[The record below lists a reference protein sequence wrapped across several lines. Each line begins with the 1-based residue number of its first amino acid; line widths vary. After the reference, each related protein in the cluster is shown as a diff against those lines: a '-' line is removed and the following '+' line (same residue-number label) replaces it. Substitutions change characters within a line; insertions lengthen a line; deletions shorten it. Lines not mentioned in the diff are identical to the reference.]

1 MKILNKSAKFLALLL
16 IVVVQFVFT
25 PVKNV
30 LAVTPPDRGLGTA
43 DSYAVFGKA
52 GVTNTGAPTHIW
64 GNVGADSSVIG
75 LTAPQVDGTINT
87 PAPSVQT
94 DASSTFDSLM
104 SATQGTPSSLDL
116 AGTNTIGP
124 GVYNVA
130 ATTLNGALTLDGAGV
145 YIFRSS
151 SSNTTA
157 HSGTMNL
164 INGASACN
172 VFWAV
177 SASMTIG
184 VGAHVVGTIIAQT
197 GLISLGTNATLQG
210 RAISLTQQV
219 TLDSN
224 QITQPTCTAPTTAP
238 SSSSSTSSDSSSG
251 ASSNSCPV
259 IDPSVVAPSVI
270 SSRRIS
276 PTSIFISWG
285 PYSGV
290 NTFNIQYGPTNG
302 NWLYN
307 TNATGFSTTIN
318 DLPANQP
325 MWFRVA
331 ARNDCTIGDYGP
343 ATLVGSASSSTLVPG
358 FPNTGVGPKS
368 QNDFWNPYLPFGIA
382 ISAIASIFIV
392 FKKRTI

>member
-1 MKILNKSAKFLALLL
+1 MKILNKTTKFLVLLL
-16 IVVVQFVFT
+16 IVVMQFVFL

-30 LAVTPPDRGLGTA
+30 LAVTPPDRGLGAA

-130 ATTLNGALTLDGAGV
+130 ATTLNGSLTLSGAGV

-164 INGASACN
+164 INGATACN

-184 VGAHVVGTIIAQT
+184 TGAHVVGTIIAQT
-197 GLISLGTNATLQG
+197 GLISLGTGATLQG

-238 SSSSSTSSDSSSG
+238 SSSSSASSDSGSG
-251 ASSNSCPV
+251 AASNFCAN
-259 IDPSVVAPSVI
+259 IDPSVVAPTVI
-270 SSRRIS
+270 ESRRVS
-276 PTSIFISWG
+276 PTSIFISWA
-285 PYSGV
+285 PYSGLD
-290 NTFNIQYGPTNG
+290 TFNVQYGFT
-302 NWLYN
+302 N
-307 TNATGFSTTIN
+307 TNLQFNTNVTGFSTTIN

-325 MWFRVA
+325 IWVRVA
-331 ARNDCTIGDYGP
+331 PRTDCTIGAYG
-343 ATLVGSASSSTLVPG
+343 LSRFVGSPSL
-358 FPNTGVGPKS
+358 PNTGFAPNRNFF
-368 QNDFWNPYLPFGIA
+368 QYILHLFWH
-382 ISAIASIFIV
+382 
-392 FKKRTI
+392 